1 MFRLVY
7 VFIAF
12 ILLSALPVLASDEF
26 SVGFRKIEVTSNETN
41 TRFPVAVVYPTHIPA
56 EPVNFGPFRMEL
68 SIGSIIAEGTFPL
81 VIISHGSSGSNL
93 GHRSIA
99 FALVKQGFIVAMPL
113 HPEDNYKNNSAQGS
127 VNNWKNRPQHIRSAI
142 DSLLLNPALAPSI
155 DVDKVAV
162 IGHSAGGYTA
172 LAVAGG
178 VADTRHIIELCESS
192 PQVSAPFCGLV
203 KGQQLMSVKIENQRD
218 ARVKALVLMAPVG
231 ILFKSKE
238 ALAAVSIPTLL
249 LRAEKDS
256 ELIEP
261 YQSDVIAQ
269 NFKNKEILSY
279 QTIENAGHF
288 SFITPFPDAIK
299 SEIGIVAQ
307 DPEGFDRKAFHEA
320 LGKQIASYL
329 DSVLH

>member
-12 ILLSALPVLASDEF
+12 LLSNALPVLASDDF

-41 TRFPVAVVYPTHIPA
+41 THFPMAVVYPTHVPSKS
-56 EPVNFGPFRMEL
+56 VKFGPFKMEL
-68 SIGSIIAEGTFPL
+68 SIGSAIAEGAFPL
-81 VIISHGSSGSNL
+81 VVISHGSSGSNL

-127 VNNWKNRPQHIRSAI
+127 VNNWKNRPLHIRSAI
-142 DSLLLNPALAPSI
+142 DSLMSASALAPSI

-162 IGHSAGGYTA
+162 IGHSAGGYSA

-178 VADTRHIIELCESS
+178 VANTRHIIELCESN
-192 PQVSAPFCGLV
+192 PQLNAPFCGLV
-203 KGQQLMSVKIENQRD
+203 KDNLLMPVEIKNKRD
-218 ARVKALVLMAPVG
+218 ERVKALVLMAPVG
-231 ILFKSKE
+231 ILFKSKD
-238 ALAAVSIPTLL
+238 ALAAVDIPTLL
-249 LRAEKDS
+249 LRAENDS
-256 ELIEP
+256 ELVEP
-261 YQSDVIAQ
+261 YQSEVIAR
-269 NFKNKEILSY
+269 NFKNKKMLSY

-299 SEIGIVAQ
+299 SDVGMAAQ
-307 DPEGFDRKAFHEA
+307 DPEGFDRQAFHKE
-320 LGKQIASYL
+320 LGVQIANYF